1 MTRKQYDEELAYI
14 ATLTDQQVCDTYNV
28 DYREEAIEY
37 LNAEFDYED
46 EDEDDEDYF
55 ADYYRK
61 SAEESRFYDMRERR
75 MAV

>member
-37 LNAEFDYED
+37 LNAEFDD
-46 EDEDDEDYF
+46 EDEEPEEDYF
-55 ADYYRK
+55 ADYYRE

>member
-37 LNAEFDYED
+37 LNAEFDDED

-55 ADYYRK
+55 ADYYRE

>member
-1 MTRKQYDEELAYI
+1 MTRNQYNEELAYI

-28 DYREEAIEY
+28 DNREEAIEY
-37 LNAEFDYED
+37 LNGEFDNED

-55 ADYYRK
+55 ADYYRE

>member
-28 DYREEAIEY
+28 DYRQEAIEY
-37 LNAEFDYED
+37 LNAEFDD
-46 EDEDDEDYF
+46 EDDDKDDEDYF
-55 ADYYRK
+55 ADYYRE

-75 MAV
+75 IAV